1 MISPTSKRFV
11 VVPQGGLGNRMRVI
25 RSAYELARSG
35 YGDVHVAFA
44 RNNECYCRFE
54 DVFGEINPP
63 LQNFRIA
70 LAKWIDAPSSIR
82 NLHLPGAV
90 RTLYYDLQLNG
101 FASFHREKIMTF
113 SAHARKV
120 YIATCYEF
128 FDTKLEMSSLFT
140 PSAAVKTAVESATR
154 RFEGRVVGFHIR
166 ATDNAPALKQSPYTL
181 FEQTARKELESYPET
196 VFFLATDNPE
206 VKRRFLAAFGKR
218 VVTSAGELS
227 RSSVGGMVA
236 AAADMFALS
245 RCNVIYGSHYSSFS
259 EIAAELGGKQ
269 VKVLRLS

>member
-35 YGDVHVAFA
+35 YADVRVAFA
-44 RNNECYCRFE
+44 PNNECHCRFE

-63 LQNFRIA
+63 LPNFRIVSS
-70 LAKWIDAPSSIR
+70 KWIDTPPSRR
-82 NLHLPGAV
+82 NLHLPGAA
-90 RTLYYDLQLNG
+90 RALFYDLQLNG
-101 FASFHREKIMTF
+101 FASSHRDKIMTL
-113 SAHARKV
+113 SARARKV

-140 PSAAVKTAVESATR
+140 PSAVVKTAVEAATR

-166 ATDNAPALKQSPYTL
+166 ATDNAPALKQSPYAL
-181 FEQTARKELESYPET
+181 FEQTARKELETCPET

-206 VKRRFLAAFGKR
+206 VKHRFLAAFGKR
-218 VVTSAGELS
+218 VVTSDSELS
-227 RSSVGGMVA
+227 RSSVGGMIA

-245 RCNVIYGSHYSSFS
+245 HCNVIYGSHYSSFS

-269 VKVLRLS
+269 VRVLRLS